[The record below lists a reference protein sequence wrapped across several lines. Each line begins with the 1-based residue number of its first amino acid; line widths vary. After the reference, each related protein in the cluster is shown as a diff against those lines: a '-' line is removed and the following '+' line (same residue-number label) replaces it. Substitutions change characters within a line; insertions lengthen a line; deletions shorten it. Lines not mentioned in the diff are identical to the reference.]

1 MKGLGNTYKTFK
13 TIMLS
18 KPPYP
23 TFLGFVNTLKGFN
36 MREYNSESNNVDQ
49 AMNFQSKK
57 TKEVL
62 AEVEDIKMTRLRQR
76 STRT

>member
-1 MKGLGNTYKTFK
+1 
-13 TIMLS
+13 MLS

-62 AEVEDIKMTRLRQR
+62 AEVEDIKITRLRQR